1 MTKVVVLRWGHR
13 LRDERLTSHLLLTA
27 RAFGCSG
34 IVVSE
39 VNDWDILETM
49 TKIVRDWG
57 GPLTV
62 EMGTSWRKVVTSWK
76 KKGGISVHLTAY
88 GENIQEGNVL
98 KRIIAA
104 KKDILVL
111 VGSQKVPS
119 EFMQSQVSDYNVS
132 IGNQPH
138 SEVAA
143 LAVFLDRLYQ
153 GRELQKQFY
162 ESKLKILPNPR
173 KKVVIK
179 FGEKQNTLKS

>member
-1 MTKVVVLRWGHR
+1 
-13 LRDERLTSHLLLTA
+13 LLTA

-57 GPLTV
+57 GPLTI
-62 EMGTSWRKVVTSWK
+62 EMGVSWRKVVSDWRK
-76 KKGGISVHLTAY
+76 NGGVSVHLTAY
-88 GENIQEGNVL
+88 GENIQNGDVL
-98 KRIIAA
+98 DRIKAE
-104 KKDILVL
+104 KKDILIL

-143 LAVFLDRLYQ
+143 LAVFLDRLYH
-153 GRELQKQFY
+153 GRELQKEFF
-162 ESKLKILPNPR
+162 EPKLTILSNPR
-173 KKVVIK
+173 RKVVMK
-179 FGEKQNTLKS
+179 FGKIQNNLKS

>member
-1 MTKVVVLRWGHR
+1 MIKVVLLRWGHR

-57 GPLTV
+57 GHLTI
-62 EMGTSWRKVVTSWK
+62 EMGVPWRKVVADWR

-88 GENIQEGNVL
+88 GENIQEGDVL
-98 KRIIAA
+98 DRIKAA

-119 EFMQSQVSDYNVS
+119 EFMKSQVSDYNVS

-153 GRELQKQFY
+153 GRELQRQFY
-162 ESKLKILPNPR
+162 EPKLRVLPNPR
-173 KKVVIK
+173 RKVVMK
-179 FGEKQNTLKS
+179 FGENQNSLKS

>member
-1 MTKVVVLRWGHR
+1 MIKVVLLRWGHR

-57 GPLTV
+57 GSLTV
-62 EMGTSWRKVVTSWK
+62 EMGVSWRKVVTEWR
-76 KKGGISVHLTAY
+76 KKGGISVHLTVY

-98 KRIIAA
+98 NRIKAA

-138 SEVAA
+138 SEVSA

-162 ESKLKILPNPR
+162 ESKLKVLPNPR
-173 KKVVIK
+173 RKVVTK
-179 FGEKQNTLKS
+179 FGDNQNALKS

>member
-13 LRDERLTSHLLLTA
+13 LRDERLTSHVLLTA

-34 IVVSE
+34 IIVSE
-39 VNDWDILETM
+39 VNDLDILETM

-62 EMGTSWRKVVTSWK
+62 EMGVSWRKVVTDWR
-76 KKGGISVHLTAY
+76 KKGGITVHLTVY
-88 GENIQEGNVL
+88 GENIQEGDVL
-98 KRIIAA
+98 NRIRSA
-104 KKDILVL
+104 KKDILIL

-119 EFMQSQVSDYNVS
+119 EFMQPQVSDYNVS

-138 SEVAA
+138 SEVSA

-153 GRELQKQFY
+153 GKELQKQFY
-162 ESKLKILPNPR
+162 ESKLKVLPNPR
-173 KKVVIK
+173 RKIVTK
-179 FGEKQNTLKS
+179 FVDSQNTLKS

>member
-1 MTKVVVLRWGHR
+1 M
-13 LRDERLTSHLLLTA
+13 
-27 RAFGCSG
+27 
-34 IVVSE
+34 
-39 VNDWDILETM
+39 
-49 TKIVRDWG
+49 
-57 GPLTV
+57 
-62 EMGTSWRKVVTSWK
+62 
-76 KKGGISVHLTAY
+76 
-88 GENIQEGNVL
+88 
-98 KRIIAA
+98 
-104 KKDILVL
+104 

-162 ESKLKILPNPR
+162 EPKLKIVPNPR

-179 FGEKQNTLKS
+179 FGVSQDILKS

>member
-1 MTKVVVLRWGHR
+1 M
-13 LRDERLTSHLLLTA
+13 LTA

-39 VNDWDILETM
+39 VNDFDILETM

-62 EMGTSWRKVVTSWK
+62 EMGVSWRKVISDWR

-98 KRIIAA
+98 SRIKST

-119 EFMQSQVSDYNVS
+119 EFMRSEVSDYNVS

-138 SEVAA
+138 SEVGA

-153 GRELQKQFY
+153 GRELQTQFY
-162 ESKLKILPNPR
+162 EPKLKVVPNPR
-173 KKVVIK
+173 RKEVMK
-179 FGEKQNTLKS
+179 FGESQNTLKS